1 MEGDSVTIESF
12 MTITQEDRVTWIING
27 NLTVEHIEYFWD
39 GYNCT
44 DVQCTD
50 RENGLRDR
58 LQVNLD
64 GSLTITNVTVTDS
77 GDYWLSVSGRNGGGA
92 GLYTVVVC

>member
-1 MEGDSVTIESF
+1 
-12 MTITQEDRVTWIING
+12 ING

-64 GSLTITNVTVTDS
+64 GSLTITNIT
-77 GDYWLSVSGRNGGGA
+77 GYWSAAEMAAVQG
-92 GLYTVVVC
+92 YTLLLFV